1 MPGLGTIIPRVL
13 LAFTMVTCIM
23 GAPKAGDFELIVLH
37 NNDMHARFEQTGAY
51 SNDCSPSDVAS
62 NRCYG
67 GFARV
72 AHKVREYRATEAS
85 GGLPVLYLNA
95 GDTYTGTPWFAVYKD
110 NITAAF
116 LNLLKP
122 DAISLGNHEFDLGV
136 NGLVPFLNE
145 VDFPVLVTN
154 LDLSKTPDMQTTKSL
169 KRSAIFTKAGVQIGV
184 IGYLTP
190 ETKQLTP
197 VNTVEFLDEIE
208 TINKEATAL
217 KAQGVNILI
226 ALGHSGLERD
236 KEIAAMCPDI
246 DLVIGGHSHTFLY
259 SGTAPDVED
268 PAGPYPVMVKN
279 AAGKEVPVVQAYAF
293 TKYLGYLHLTF
304 DAAGNLIE
312 FDGSPMLLNGTVER
326 DSDVLQLL
334 EQYRPGIVALDEQI
348 GHTNVFLDSSRCRF
362 EECNIGNMI
371 ADSLVVTY
379 AATREQSTDGFWTD
393 AAIGF
398 VQGGGIRASLNVGPI
413 TMKDLKTV
421 LPFGNA
427 KVVTDI
433 TGAQL
438 HRMLEQSVYRYDG
451 VSGYGEFL
459 QMAGVHVEYDLALPP
474 HQRVVRVE
482 VRCARCQVP
491 SYEPLKEDEL
501 YRVILSQFLYE
512 GGDGYDMLPGSPREL
527 LTYGEYE
534 ITEEYLKRYSPIYP
548 AVEWRIRLQGQPAI
562 TTTDGPIGGSTTPAM
577 SSTTEDDNGAAM
589 TNGIAISTLAVTLS
603 AALSVYARQ
612 LL

>member
-1 MPGLGTIIPRVL
+1 MYLRLAVMVLAASTCGL
-13 LAFTMVTCIM
+13 A
-23 GAPKAGDFELIVLH
+23 APKAGGMELIILH

-51 SNDCSPSDVAS
+51 SNDCQPSDVAN

-72 AHKVREYRATEAS
+72 AHKVREYRAMEAS

-95 GDTYTGTPWFAVYKD
+95 GDTYTGTPWFSVYKD

-116 LNLLKP
+116 LNMLKP

-136 NGLVPFLNE
+136 EGLVPFLQE

-154 LDLSKTPDMQTTKSL
+154 LDLSKTPEMQTTKSL
-169 KRSAIFTKAGVQIGV
+169 QRSVVFTKAGQRIGV

-190 ETKQLTP
+190 ETKQLAP
-197 VNTVEFLDEIE
+197 INTVTFLDEIE
-208 TINKEATAL
+208 SINKEAAAL
-217 KAQGVNILI
+217 KEQGVHILI

-236 KEIAAMCPDI
+236 KEIAARCPDV

-259 SGTAPDVED
+259 SGSAPDVEE
-268 PAGPYPVMVKN
+268 PAGQYPVMVKN
-279 AAGKEVPVVQAYAF
+279 AAGKEVPVVQAYAY
-293 TKYLGYLHLTF
+293 TKYLGYLHLLF
-304 DAAGNLIE
+304 DEAGNLIE
-312 FDGSPMLLNGTVER
+312 LDGSPMLLNGTVQR

-334 EQYRPGIVALDEQI
+334 EFYRPGILALDEKI
-348 GHTNVFLDSSRCRF
+348 GQSHVFLDSSRCRF

-371 ADSLVVTY
+371 ADSLVITH
-379 AATREQSTDGFWTD
+379 AATREQNNDGYWTD

-398 VQGGGIRASLNVGPI
+398 IQGGGIRASLNAGSI

-427 KVVTDI
+427 MVVTEI
-433 TGAQL
+433 NGTQL
-438 HRMLEQSVYRYDG
+438 RQMLEQSVHRYDG

-459 QMAGVHVEYDLALPP
+459 QMAGVHVVYDLARPP
-474 HQRVVRVE
+474 MQRVVQVQ

-491 SYEPLKEDEL
+491 MYDDLKDDEH
-501 YRVILSQFLYE
+501 YRVLLSQFLYD
-512 GGDGYDMLPGSPREL
+512 GGDGYDMLPNSPREL
-527 LTYGEYE
+527 LTLGEYE

-548 AVEWRIRLQGQPAI
+548 AIEWRIRLEGQPAV
-562 TTTDGPIGGSTTPAM
+562 TTTNGPDGTTTM
-577 SSTTEDDNGAAM
+577 MTTSTTEDSGAGR
-589 TNGIAISTLAVTLS
+589 TYGITISTFGMIMLS
-603 AALSVYARQ
+603 AMLSYTRH

>member
-1 MPGLGTIIPRVL
+1 MGRSTMYIKLAVMVL
-13 LAFTMVTCIM
+13 ASSTCGIA
-23 GAPKAGDFELIVLH
+23 APKAGGLELIILH

-51 SNDCSPSDVAS
+51 SNDCQPSDVDS

-95 GDTYTGTPWFAVYKD
+95 GDTYTGTPWFSVYKD

-116 LNLLKP
+116 LNMLKP

-136 NGLVPFLNE
+136 EGLVPFLNE

-154 LDLSKTPDMQTTKSL
+154 LDLSKTPEMQSTKSL
-169 KRSAIFTKAGVQIGV
+169 QRSVVFTKAGVRIGV

-190 ETKQLTP
+190 ETKQLSP
-197 VNTVEFLDEIE
+197 INTVNFLDEIE
-208 TINKEATAL
+208 AINKEATSL
-217 KAQGVNILI
+217 KEQGVHILI

-236 KEIAAMCPDI
+236 KEIAARCPDV

-259 SGTAPDVED
+259 SGTAPDVEE

-279 AAGKEVPVVQAYAF
+279 PAGKEVPVVQAYAF
-293 TKYLGYLHLTF
+293 TKYLGYLHLLF
-304 DAAGNLIE
+304 DAEGNLIE
-312 FDGSPMLLNGTVER
+312 LDGSPLLLNGTVQR

-334 EQYRPGIVALDEQI
+334 ELYRPDIVALDEKI
-348 GHTNVFLDSSRCRF
+348 GQSNVFLDSSRCRF

-371 ADSLVVTY
+371 ADSLVITH
-379 AATREQSTDGFWTD
+379 AATREQNNDGYWTN

-398 VQGGGIRASLNVGPI
+398 IQGGGIRASLNSGPI

-427 KVVTDI
+427 MVMTEI
-433 TGAQL
+433 TGTQI
-438 HRMLEQSVYRYDG
+438 RQMLEQSVHRYDG

-459 QMAGVHVEYDLALPP
+459 QMAGVNVVYDLSRPP
-474 HQRVVRVE
+474 LQRVVQVK
-482 VRCARCQVP
+482 VRCAKCQVP
-491 SYEPLKEDEL
+491 MFDDLKEDEHYGVL
-501 YRVILSQFLYE
+501 ISQFLYD
-512 GGDGYDMLPGSPREL
+512 GGDGYDMLPNSPKEL
-527 LTYGEYE
+527 LTLGEYE

-548 AVEWRIRLQGQPAI
+548 AIEWRIRMEGQPAV
-562 TTTDGPIGGSTTPAM
+562 TTTDGPDASTTTIMTP
-577 SSTTEDDNGAAM
+577 STTEDSGAGRAYDL
-589 TNGIAISTLAVTLS
+589 TISTFGMILLS
-603 AALSVYARQ
+603 TMLTYTRH

>member
-1 MPGLGTIIPRVL
+1 MANVIFISVL
-13 LAFTMVTCIM
+13 LLTTTASSLA
-23 GAPKAGDFELIVLH
+23 APRAGGLELIILH

-51 SNDCSPSDVAS
+51 SNDCQPSDVAN

-72 AHKVREYRATEAS
+72 AHKVREFREKEAE

-116 LNLLKP
+116 LNKLKP

-136 NGLVPFLNE
+136 AGLVPFLNE
-145 VDFPVLVTN
+145 VDFPVLVAN
-154 LDLSKTPDMQTTKSL
+154 LDLSKTPEMQTTKSL
-169 KRSAIFTKAGVQIGV
+169 NHSVVFTKAGVRIGV

-208 TINKEATAL
+208 AINKEAAAL
-217 KAQGVNILI
+217 KEQGVHILI

-236 KEIAAMCPDI
+236 KQIAAGCPDI

-259 SGTAPDVED
+259 SGPAPDVDE

-279 AAGKEVPVVQAYAF
+279 AAGKDVPVVQAYAY

-304 DAAGNLIE
+304 DEAGNLHE
-312 FDGSPMLLNGTVER
+312 LDGSPILLNGTVER
-326 DSDVLQLL
+326 DSDILQLL
-334 EQYRPGIVALDEQI
+334 ELYRPGILDLDEKI
-348 GHTNVFLDSSRCRF
+348 GHTYAFLDSSRCRF
-362 EECNIGNMI
+362 EECNIGNMV

-379 AATREQSTDGFWTD
+379 AANRETNGDQYWTD

-398 VQGGGIRASLNVGPI
+398 IQGGGIRASLNPGPI
-413 TMKDLKTV
+413 TKKDLKTV

-427 KVVTDI
+427 MVVTEVS
-433 TGAQL
+433 GATIRQ
-438 HRMLEQSVYRYDG
+438 MLEHSVARYDG

-459 QMAGVHVEYDLALPP
+459 QMAGVHVQYDLSRPSLE
-474 HQRVVRVE
+474 RVVRVD
-482 VRCARCQVP
+482 VRCAKCTIP
-491 SYEPLKEDEL
+491 SYGPLDDTAS
-501 YRVILSQFLYE
+501 YRILLSQFLYE
-512 GGDGYDMLPGSPREL
+512 GGDGYTMIPGAPKET
-527 LTYGEYE
+527 LTFGEYE
-534 ITEEYLKRYSPIYP
+534 IAEEYLKNYSPIYP
-548 AVEWRIRLQGQPAI
+548 AIEWRIQMEGVPSAPPQASTVEPEPSTVPTG
-562 TTTDGPIGGSTTPAM
+562 TTTEAGGGVERLRGVTV
-577 SSTTEDDNGAAM
+577 
-589 TNGIAISTLAVTLS
+589 STLGVMLLV
-603 AALSVYARQ
+603 ALNHY